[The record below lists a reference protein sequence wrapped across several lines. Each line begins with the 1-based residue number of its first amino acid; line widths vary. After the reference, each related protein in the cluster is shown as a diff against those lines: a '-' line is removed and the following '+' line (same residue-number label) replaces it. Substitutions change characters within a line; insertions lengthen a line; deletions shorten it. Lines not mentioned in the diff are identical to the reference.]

1 MQTKEAIPLRI
12 DGVFRVVSK
21 PLKDS
26 KRIFK
31 LYRSETIFSYRVK
44 LKPLKVSKKPLLF
57 KELVPKLKFMKDKRR
72 FSSGYLRRAII
83 QIGERDYNLIIE
95 EPDIGGV

>member
-1 MQTKEAIPLRI
+1 MQTKEVIPLRI

-31 LYRSETIFSYRVK
+31 LYRSETIFPYRVK
-44 LKPLKVSKKPLLF
+44 LKSLKVSKKPLIF
-57 KELVPKLKFMKDKRR
+57 KELVSKLKFTKDKRL
-72 FSSGYLRRAII
+72 SSGYLRRAII

-95 EPDIGGV
+95 ETDIGGV

>member
-1 MQTKEAIPLRI
+1 MQTKEVIPLRI
-12 DGVFRVVSK
+12 VGVFRVVSK

-31 LYRSETIFSYRVK
+31 LYRSETIFPYIVK

-57 KELVPKLKFMKDKRR
+57 KELKNGISEVF
-72 FSSGYLRRAII
+72 
-83 QIGERDYNLIIE
+83 NL
-95 EPDIGGV
+95 GRLNFQTNY